1 MLTSPS
7 QIVNL
12 LACDRKWWFRTC
24 HKVAD
29 GKDPSSRDTGTVLHE
44 VAGRWLNAD
53 DQGRDQQ
60 GQPVDLYPAGWEC
73 VREFGRD
80 TGRRI
85 DLHQQA
91 IIRVMI
97 QKGIENGTLRRL
109 TGRQIERHLVIPLI
123 PGVDMQGYV
132 DQDAPLIVEDHKTT
146 KNYDFAIK
154 TKAKLA
160 KDEKMLCYAVMK
172 RGEHPGEPITLRLNY
187 FDKSQARD
195 PWPLDTCVKP
205 ESVVNFLNETLI
217 PAAKRMLALH
227 EAKLPLESWAEVA
240 GPNKKGAC
248 EEYGGC
254 PYARICSRVAPVR
267 STESKP
273 EKPKEKRTMSYF
285 KKRNKPTCEPTAQTA
300 AKPESSAGPVPSP
313 NDSTSSVAGAATSG
327 QPTQAEPLKT
337 SSPGESGS
345 PSSVPPWTVASCR
358 ACNGKGLN
366 SKGQPCRACDVV
378 QGRTNGVTS
387 SQFETWVDDAGMLR
401 WKPAGGAKIVAE
413 PKKPEPKT
421 SFATNP
427 KSPLPQPEKKEE
439 AKPAAPPPP
448 KDDRELFVPLPEAV
462 GIPIVE
468 GFDLFIGC
476 TPLGRPVLELGALLF
491 EEGKELAAELKKDS
505 YYSVD
510 AFQRRD
516 ALASR
521 AQQIASRLNG
531 FGVVTAIEL
540 TPDERNL
547 LVALR
552 PLAKTVTIRL

>member
-24 HKVAD
+24 HKIAD

-267 STESKP
+267 PSESKP

-285 KKRNKPTCEPTAQTA
+285 KKRNKTPEAQAPAAPEPTPPAPAPAPTPPAPPTA
-300 AKPESSAGPVPSP
+300 
-313 NDSTSSVAGAATSG
+313 
-327 QPTQAEPLKT
+327 
-337 SSPGESGS
+337 
-345 PSSVPPWTVASCR
+345 PSSTDTPPWAVASCR

-421 SFATNP
+421 SFVADP
-427 KSPLPQPEKKEE
+427 KSPAPQPEKKEE

-448 KDDRELFVPLPEAV
+448 KPTPQPE
-462 GIPIVE
+462 PTKVE
-468 GFDLFIGC
+468 ILTGFDLFIGC

-491 EEGKELAAELKKDS
+491 EEGKELAAELKEDS

-521 AQQIASRLNG
+521 AQQIAARLNG
-531 FGVVTAIEL
+531 FGVVTSIEL